1 MVYAGFGVRSLIS
14 FAGIRLGTGDAV
26 SCTRCRAR
34 EAVSYA
40 TATDVVAE
48 AGRTIEGW
56 DFGPGPNI
64 GLWGPEPFGHP
75 ELVPI
80 VSAIVAAGVERL
92 CIATDGVALR
102 NESNAQG
109 IMAAG
114 IRHVR
119 VSMLGSSG
127 LHDELQGASGAHQAA
142 LDGMK
147 LVRDAAARAEI
158 PMLLCAHIPVCE
170 HNLRDV
176 PVAVVQLAE
185 AGASAI
191 KLETDVV
198 PLPPSA
204 GQWLDAAVETG
215 IVNGV
220 WVSIEGGE
228 YPELADRAIHY
239 RSPVDVVAVT

>member
-1 MVYAGFGVRSLIS
+1 VRSLIS
-14 FAGIRLGTGDAV
+14 FAGIRLGTGEAV

-34 EAVSYA
+34 EASSY
-40 TATDVVAE
+40 TLEPEVVAE
-48 AGRTIEGW
+48 ARKTIEGW
-56 DFGPGPNI
+56 DHGPGPNI

-75 ELVPI
+75 DLV
-80 VSAIVAAGVERL
+80 SIVASIVDLGVERL

-102 NESNAQG
+102 DERNARG

-114 IRHVR
+114 IRHIR
-119 VSMLGSSG
+119 VSALGSST
-127 LHDELQGASGAHQAA
+127 LHDELQGARGAHEAA

-158 PMLLCAHIPVCE
+158 PMLLCANIPVCE
-170 HNLRDV
+170 HNLRDL
-176 PVAVVQLAE
+176 PVAVVQLAD

-198 PLPPSA
+198 RLPRSA

-220 WVSIEGGE
+220 WVSVEGDE
-228 YPELADRAIHY
+228 YPELAGREIHY
-239 RSPVDVVAVT
+239 RSPVDMVEIS